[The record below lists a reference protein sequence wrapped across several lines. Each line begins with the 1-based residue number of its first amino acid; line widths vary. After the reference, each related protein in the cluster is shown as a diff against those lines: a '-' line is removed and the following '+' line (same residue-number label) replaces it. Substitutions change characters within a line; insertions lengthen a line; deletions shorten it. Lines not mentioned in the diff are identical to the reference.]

1 MIDRQTDIF
10 NTKYN
15 YKKKRKKERVKY
27 KIKFY
32 FKFDFSMVQFRRE
45 HPTTYYI
52 IAKYQ
57 EVIK

>member
-15 YKKKRKKERVKY
+15 YKKKDKKKELN
-27 KIKFY
+27 IKLSSILNLTFQW
-32 FKFDFSMVQFRRE
+32 FNLEESTQLQK
-45 HPTTYYI
+45 I

-57 EVIK
+57 E

>member
-27 KIKFY
+27 IIKFY

-45 HPTTYYI
+45 HPTTYLYNS
-52 IAKYQ
+52 
-57 EVIK
+57 